1 MKGLDVLLLDGFRE
15 NETNAGTTC
24 GFADCLRIVGVVL
37 VGLHKWLHKL
47 RGDKPHG
54 MTRRSQP
61 PRPIMRTSTRFQFL
75 RRSLLGW
82 RKKVRLRA
90 IASSGA
96 EQLCRLDLFRGVE
109 KRASRCPVRR
119 LRPS

>member
-1 MKGLDVLLLDGFRE
+1 MKGLDVLLLDRFRG
-15 NETNAGTTC
+15 NETHAGTTC

-47 RGDKPHG
+47 RGDQPHG

-61 PRPIMRTSTRFQFL
+61 PRPIMRTSTRFQ
-75 RRSLLGW
+75 SYDAACQVGE
-82 RKKVRLRA
+82 KKVRLRA
-90 IASSGA
+90 VASSGA

-109 KRASRCPVRR
+109 KRASRCPVR
-119 LRPS
+119 